1 MTVVKFRILRV
12 SARFRNL
19 QRRLAFLQCCA
30 MKRRCARPVRVHRA
44 IVCSQGS
51 SLQLFLL
58 PALFV
63 EDSIFA
69 LAVCFRNV
77 MFRVAVV
84 QCLFFCRFAHATPV
98 VDLKLSP
105 AAAALP
111 DIVAQIAGLDAAR
124 VAAEEEALGR
134 LDAAYAAASSKAE
147 AQIQFAERFIP
158 RDASTKLIPT
168 SLLARSAAGSDFRV
182 EVLPAP
188 SVSNRIRKRIALV
201 ERIRNIEES
210 RLVDQAVGE
219 FQMLVDLATRE
230 LKTRLSPASH
240 RGVSFLDKDSSA
252 APAAVDVRLLPP
264 DGPFP
269 TVAGLVAEMEQRR
282 DVAEDRVRQRITELQ
297 MKLVKHMGALVAEAI
312 A

>member
-1 MTVVKFRILRV
+1 
-12 SARFRNL
+12 
-19 QRRLAFLQCCA
+19 
-30 MKRRCARPVRVHRA
+30 MK
-44 IVCSQGS
+44 
-51 SLQLFLL
+51 
-58 PALFV
+58 
-63 EDSIFA
+63 DSVFA

-124 VAAEEEALGR
+124 VDAEEEALGR
-134 LDAAYAAASSKAE
+134 LDAAYAAAASNAE
-147 AQIQFAERFIP
+147 AQIQSVFAERFIP

-188 SVSNRIRKRIALV
+188 FVSNRIRKRIALI

-210 RLVDQAVGE
+210 GLIDHAVGE
-219 FQMLVDLATRE
+219 FQMLVDLATRD
-230 LKTRLSPASH
+230 LKMRLSPASR
-240 RGVSFLDKDSSA
+240 RGASFLNRDSSV
-252 APAAVDVRLLPP
+252 APVAVDVRLLPP

-269 TVAGLVAEMEQRR
+269 TVAGLVAEMEERR